1 MRQNGHWAA
10 EKLSRTHTR
19 NEQKSV
25 PTCYKS
31 RSLLHKSVPR
41 GWTPPPSPF
50 LVFNADTL
58 AGVMGK
64 STLNAAGPYQSDT
77 GICIGV

>member
-1 MRQNGHWAA
+1 MDIGLQKSCREPIHAMN
-10 EKLSRTHTR
+10 KSLSRPVTKVGPSYISQSH
-19 NEQKSV
+19 V
-25 PTCYKS
+25 AG
-31 RSLLHKSVPR
+31 LLLR
-41 GWTPPPSPF
+41 
-50 LVFNADTL
+50 LLFNADTL